1 MAQSGTTVYSGRFEH
16 TLDDKNRLTIPS
28 LWRWAH
34 TDTETFLAMPHPDG
48 YIAVL
53 PPARVAKLL
62 AQVSEMKLSDRD
74 AQAVKAKIFSE
85 ALSFT
90 FDTSLLPSRV
100 IEAARDFTDE
110 RGEVFPAVEAGHFE
124 VHSIDDDHA
133 DVTEG
138 TGTGI
143 GTNWERCRYD
153 WSPPGTVIAAVT
165 DSNVYA
171 PGSHWTITAC
181 TSDGLSDV

>member
-53 PPARVAKLL
+53 PPARVTKLL

-90 FDTSLLPSRV
+90 FDKQGRFGINADLLRHAGIAKDAVLSGMGDTFNILSP
-100 IEAARDFTDE
+100 ARDDE
-110 RGEVFPAVEAGHFE
+110 MKRATAGENFG
-124 VHSIDDDHA
+124 DMMRR
-133 DVTEG
+133 
-138 TGTGI
+138 I
-143 GTNWERCRYD
+143 G
-153 WSPPGTVIAAVT
+153 
-165 DSNVYA
+165 
-171 PGSHWTITAC
+171 
-181 TSDGLSDV
+181 L